1 MAWFRAGGGNGIP
14 TQLKDNMDAVLN
26 KKFGTSATYPPGEW
40 PDDVNLLGLL
50 EEKTTTKSAIA
61 HIDDGADRVPVKNW
75 QVTLGASLDGV
86 SSLGCTQT
94 GRNVRQNVTDYLSVN
109 HVFFQYRNYY
119 AGQATGYPILEG
131 TFKAGT
137 YTLSFN
143 TTESIEASRV
153 RVWAK
158 KKSDQNWYNLSANGD
173 LVTPTSSGY
182 SFCSE
187 SLGHVTGTFTI
198 NEECAALGFGYYQ
211 YGTSIPYTDLMLE
224 VGSTASDYT
233 PYTAPTTH
241 TVNLGRTIYGGTV
254 DVVKG
259 TGTDENGNDF
269 TFTPI
274 TPTPETALGVN
285 NFWAD
290 EGDSQVT
297 YRSSGTETVI
307 PPDLTTKSITE
318 NGTYN
323 ASSDNADGYS
333 QVTVNVPTTP
343 IISETDWNNLT
354 DAQKRTY
361 GLVIIQQANS
371 GYKRGLYVN
380 GSDYPVLE
388 EYSDVLTTGLSL
400 DVLVNTTYTIE
411 CCFYALGYVNDG
423 HVMGTTTG
431 NHRNFH
437 LTTYNNMWYFEGD
450 VGKSDNQLYPV
461 AGGMDIT
468 FRQEGDTAYMNGN
481 SVGSIGLVDGGTSY
495 ALAQRGSAMT
505 GNNYKYKYVKIWDAN
520 DNLIHDFRF
529 MANKTMIDLVTLN
542 TKTYT

>member
-1 MAWFRAGGGNGIP
+1 MVALSNSGGLCNAFETVTTSTNTGVRFGMS
-14 TQLKDNMDAVLN
+14 DNSNIYFV
-26 KKFGTSATYPPGEW
+26 
-40 PDDVNLLGLL
+40 
-50 EEKTTTKSAIA
+50 
-61 HIDDGADRVPVKNW
+61 
-75 QVTLGASLDGV
+75 QV
-86 SSLGCTQT
+86 
-94 GRNVRQNVTDYLSVN
+94 QN
-109 HVFFQYRNYY
+109 
-119 AGQATGYPILEG
+119 I
-131 TFKAGT
+131 
-137 YTLSFN
+137 
-143 TTESIEASRV
+143 
-153 RVWAK
+153 
-158 KKSDQNWYNLSANGD
+158 
-173 LVTPTSSGY
+173 
-182 SFCSE
+182 
-187 SLGHVTGTFTI
+187 
-198 NEECAALGFGYYQ
+198 
-211 YGTSIPYTDLMLE
+211 M
-224 VGSTASDYT
+224 GSTLQDIKNYIDN
-233 PYTAPTTH
+233 H
-241 TVNLGRTIYGGTV
+241 DIYVIYRLATS
-254 DVVKG
+254 
-259 TGTDENGNDF
+259 TDF

-274 TPTPETALGVN
+274 TPTPQTKLGVN

-297 YRSSGTETVI
+297 YRSSGTETI
-307 PPDLTTKSITE
+307 IAPDLTTKSITA

-380 GSDYPVLE
+380 GADYPVLE

-400 DVLVNTTYTIE
+400 DVLVDTTYTIE

-450 VGKSDNQLYPV
+450 VGKADNQLYPV

-481 SVGSIGLVDGGTSY
+481 SVGSIGLVAGGTFY
-495 ALAQRGSAMT
+495 ALAQRGSTMT